1 MFENTVLS
9 IARDAVWVVLLV
21 SAPILGSSLLIGL
34 IVSLLQATT
43 QIQEQ
48 TLTFIPK
55 IIVVLV
61 MIVVFGPWMLGILTG
76 FTHNLFASIPRMIT
90 LF

>member
-1 MFENTVLS
+1 MFENTVVG
-9 IARDAVWVVLLV
+9 IAKEAMYVVLLV
-21 SAPILGSSLLIGL
+21 SAPILGGSLIVGL
-34 IVSLLQATT
+34 IISLLQATT

-61 MIVVFGPWMLGILTG
+61 VVVVFGPWMLNILTSY
-76 FTHNLFASIPRMIT
+76 TNNLFASIPSLIS
-90 LF
+90 FH